1 MIFFYIIFNPKNLII
16 SNKFNIFILNKKM
29 NSLSTSI
36 VNANDPETQS
46 EISTLLER
54 KLFTPEKD
62 LDLENSNTP
71 IKKEKALT
79 MIKMPINY
87 N

>member
-1 MIFFYIIFNPKNLII
+1 MH
-16 SNKFNIFILNKKM
+16 
-29 NSLSTSI
+29 
-36 VNANDPETQS
+36 DPETQS